1 MDPLHIS
8 AQFAAYT
15 WYMDVQR
22 GAARSEE
29 RAARFAR
36 KHAVAFRSCAHEG
49 LGRLLIQLAA
59 GRRRRKRRATSA
71 SCHAPQSA

>member
-15 WYMDVQR
+15 WYMNVQR
-22 GAARSEE
+22 GAARSDD

-36 KHAVAFRSCAHEG
+36 KHAAAFRSCAHEG
-49 LGRLLIQLAA
+49 LGQLLIRLAA
-59 GRRRRKRRATSA
+59 CRRRRERRATSA
-71 SCHAPQSA
+71 SCHTAQLA